1 MSTIASLRFEYIKP
15 KNKPCCLDLVDF
27 CDDLDEIGI
36 EIGVGEFSKF
46 VIHVDNLNVEQHLP
60 EDFDYVDEI
69 NVAKLGELKSQIGP
83 WFEISEGL
91 QIMQAIIKEISRRS
105 RSDEYSAS
113 SLNDL
118 VEIASPTLKRFKLAL
133 NKNSDKSNRF
143 RIELC

>member
-1 MSTIASLRFEYIKP
+1 MSTIASLRFEHIKP

-27 CDDLDEIGI
+27 CDDLDEISI
-36 EIGVGEFSKF
+36 EIGVEEFSRF
-46 VIHVDNLNVEQHLP
+46 VVHVDNLNLEQHLP
-60 EDFDYVDEI
+60 EDFDYADDI
-69 NVAKLGELKSQIGP
+69 NISKLCELKSQIGP

-105 RSDEYSAS
+105 RSDDYSAS

-118 VEIASPTLKRFKLAL
+118 VEIASPTLKRFKSAL
-133 NKNSDKSNRF
+133 NKNSDKSSRF